1 MTAMVDDETLDFST
15 SDDVQIV
22 ESFDA
27 MGLKDE
33 LLRGIYAYGGR
44 PGAGGRDGGVGLT
57 GGPPRAQALRSRP
70 PSSSAPSCR

>member
-33 LLRGIYAYGGR
+33 LLRGIYAYG
-44 PGAGGRDGGVGLT
+44 
-57 GGPPRAQALRSRP
+57 SRP
-70 PSSSAPSCR
+70 RRGRVLTAVWG